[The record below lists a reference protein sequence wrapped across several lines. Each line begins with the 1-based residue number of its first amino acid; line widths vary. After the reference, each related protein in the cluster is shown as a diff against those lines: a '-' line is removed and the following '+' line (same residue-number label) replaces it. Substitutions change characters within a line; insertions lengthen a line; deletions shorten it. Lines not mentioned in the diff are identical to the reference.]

1 VLAARYLPGLAE
13 RTLKTLLR
21 TPATAHANMAR
32 QCVARSFAFGLVP
45 EEIVMSITAWIVPV
59 PAADWAADDRQSGWA
74 NR

>member
-1 VLAARYLPGLAE
+1 
-13 RTLKTLLR
+13 
-21 TPATAHANMAR
+21 MAR